1 MPEEVR
7 DDGGDWRRSARRFVT
22 AALGLGAVVGVGVIV
37 ETKADG
43 GFLKDVWEGLK
54 TPSPAISMCLG
65 IAIYVIWGQWQ
76 RDRKEHQHRTEVFTQ
91 TLNRYARI
99 LETAPGRKRRSRS

>member
-1 MPEEVR
+1 M
-7 DDGGDWRRSARRFVT
+7 RRLITGSIA
-22 AALGLGAVVGVGVIV
+22 LGAVVGLGAIV

-99 LETAPGRKRRSRS
+99 LEANPSRKRRSRS